1 MIALKNN
8 KNKSTRKKNTGG
20 LIFSAILVTAFLI
33 CSYFFMNMIDK
44 VGQVWLRAL
53 LCIIVFVLFGL
64 FLFYATRVGDGKQVI
79 RFSPATL
86 IIMDLPALYII
97 LAALISQLPLSAE
110 IVSCSP
116 IIYLASIVLGYGIPY
131 TFLSGYEIDN
141 SDSVQQDT
149 NTIDDEINDDE
160 FTVESDGSSEVVIHD
175 DDDDIN
181 TDSENDNS
189 EDKE

>member
-20 LIFSAILVTAFLI
+20 LIFSAILVTAFVI

>member
-1 MIALKNN
+1 MKNN

>member
-1 MIALKNN
+1 M
-8 KNKSTRKKNTGG
+8 
-20 LIFSAILVTAFLI
+20 
-33 CSYFFMNMIDK
+33 
-44 VGQVWLRAL
+44 
-53 LCIIVFVLFGL
+53 
-64 FLFYATRVGDGKQVI
+64 
-79 RFSPATL
+79 
-86 IIMDLPALYII
+86 
-97 LAALISQLPLSAE
+97 
-110 IVSCSP
+110 
-116 IIYLASIVLGYGIPY
+116 ASIVLGYGIPY

-160 FTVESDGSSEVVIHD
+160 FTVESDGSSEIVIHDD